1 MKSHSD
7 YSDRVWGEP
16 PLDVIPS
23 WRENIKTKMA
33 TVAATSK
40 VDCAQGKN
48 GKNNPSS
55 TAQSIG
61 TGSAEMIDAEMRR
74 RQLKLNR
81 RAQRKRRKA
90 RMKAKRKEEEMA
102 KKRAEV
108 ENQVCAMLASVQSD
122 LNSLVEAEKRKSE
135 QYLSLARKYYTMW
148 KTLNDERAWQQHEA
162 KARSAEERDKLKCV
176 SFFSV
181 LHLCYLKLC
190 YLFFPK
196 TGLVNRFSRL

>member
-1 MKSHSD
+1 
-7 YSDRVWGEP
+7 
-16 PLDVIPS
+16 
-23 WRENIKTKMA
+23 MA

-55 TAQSIG
+55 TAQGVG

-74 RQLKLNR
+74 RQMKLNR

-108 ENQVCAMLASVQSD
+108 ENQVCVMLASVQSD

-148 KTLNDERAWQQHEA
+148 KTLNDERACQQREA
-162 KARSAEERDKLKCV
+162 KAWSPEERDKLKCT
-176 SFFSV
+176 SV
-181 LHLCYLKLC
+181 TLNK
-190 YLFFPK
+190 
-196 TGLVNRFSRL
+196 RFSDYLSSSDGPFKVLGETLNVTSAI

>member
-1 MKSHSD
+1 
-7 YSDRVWGEP
+7 
-16 PLDVIPS
+16 
-23 WRENIKTKMA
+23 MA

-55 TAQSIG
+55 TAQGIG

-74 RQLKLNR
+74 RQMKLNR

-108 ENQVCAMLASVQSD
+108 ENQVCVMLASVQSD

-148 KTLNDERAWQQHEA
+148 KTLNDERACRQREA
-162 KARSAEERDKLKCV
+162 KAWSPEERDKLNCV

-181 LHLCYLKLC
+181 LHLYYLIV
-190 YLFFPK
+190 LFFPK
-196 TGLVNRFSRL
+196 TGLVNRFSPL